1 MPTKT
6 AVRVRRPGPGR
17 LSAEQTAELP
27 GRLLD
32 AALKL
37 FSENGFEKTTMDQI
51 AREAGASTKT
61 IYARFSNKEDI
72 LRAVVRRIVDRTIE
86 VHRGAAPIDADNS
99 DPRESLVKLC
109 TDVAVRISTE
119 AGPLNRMAMAE
130 SHRLPELGRLH
141 SQATAFGA
149 GYIREGLERWGRE
162 GLLPDLRREDFEL
175 ASILC
180 LSMATDWTRINTS
193 LGKPPTRTEIDNYVG
208 FAIDVFLRGCGYRPE
223 AGAAKRKP
231 RKP

>member
-1 MPTKT
+1 MATKS
-6 AVRVRRPGPGR
+6 AAKPKRPGPGR
-17 LSAEQTAELP
+17 LSAEQAAELP
-27 GRLLD
+27 NRLLD

-72 LRAVVRRIVDRTIE
+72 LRAVVRRIVERTIDA
-86 VHRGAAPIDADNS
+86 HRLTAPVEGENAD
-99 DPRESLVKLC
+99 PYESLVKLC
-109 TDVAVRISTE
+109 TDVCIRISTE
-119 AGPLNRMAMAE
+119 AGPLNRMAMSE
-130 SHRLPELGRLH
+130 SHRMPELGRLH
-141 SQATAFGA
+141 SQAAAFGA
-149 GYIREGLERWGRE
+149 NYIRQGLEIWSKQ
-162 GLLPDLRREDFEL
+162 GLLPDLRPENLEQ

-193 LGKPPTRTEIDNYVG
+193 LNKPPTRAEIEKYVAY
-208 FAIDVFLRGCGYRPE
+208 AIEVFLRGLGYRPD
-223 AGAAKRKP
+223 ARPARRTP

>member
-1 MPTKT
+1 
-6 AVRVRRPGPGR
+6 VRVRRPGPGR
-17 LSAEQTAELP
+17 LSAEQAAELP

-86 VHRGAAPIDADNS
+86 VHRRSVPISRDGA
-99 DPRESLVKLC
+99 DPYESLVKLC
-109 TDVAVRISTE
+109 TDVCVRISTE
-119 AGPLNRMAMAE
+119 AAPLNRMAMAE
-130 SHRLPELGRLH
+130 SHRMPELGRLH

-149 GYIREGLERWGRE
+149 GYVREGLEQWSKQ
-162 GLLPDLRREDFEL
+162 GLLPDLRPEDMEQ

-193 LGKPPTRTEIDNYVG
+193 LNKAPSRAEIDKYVA
-208 FAIDVFLRGCGYRPE
+208 FAIEVFLRGLGYRLE
-223 AGAAKRKP
+223 AGPAKRKP